1 MDDFLPPKQE
11 LEPVL
16 PPIPVQ
22 DSGVEVS
29 PQFLHLEL
37 SIEAYLKTT
46 HNLKLDTDAQICS
59 DHLSSSGCPLGTK
72 CPKRHT
78 TPSSRNFRPPSPIP
92 YSAHART
99 VCKHWLR
106 GLCKKG
112 TACEFLHEY
121 NLRKMPECLFFT
133 RYGFCQ
139 SGDECMYLH
148 ITPSQRRP
156 ECMAFTKGFC
166 PKGPECP
173 YKHIRRYP
181 CPLFLT
187 GFCLRGYDCP
197 LAHPPFAL
205 SEIQRLVSPE
215 LAQERKEKE

>member
-1 MDDFLPPKQE
+1 MDDYLPPKQE
-11 LEPVL
+11 LQPVL
-16 PPIPVQ
+16 PPVPVQ
-22 DSGVEVS
+22 DSGVEIY
-29 PQFLHLEL
+29 PQFAHLEL

-46 HNLKLDTDAQICS
+46 HNLKLDTDAQICA
-59 DHLSSSGCPLGTK
+59 DHLSSSGCSLGTK

-92 YSAHART
+92 FSAHART

-112 TACEFLHEY
+112 QACEFLHEY
-121 NLRKMPECLFFT
+121 NLRKMPECWFFT

-148 ITPSQRRP
+148 ITPKERRP
-156 ECMAFTKGFC
+156 ECMAFVKGFC
-166 PKGPECP
+166 PKGQSILLASLCCGSCLITGPDCP

-181 CPLFLT
+181 CPLYLT
-187 GFCLRGYDCP
+187 GFCPRGYDC
-197 LAHPPFAL
+197 
-205 SEIQRLVSPE
+205 Q
-215 LAQERKEKE
+215 LAQ